1 MNPQVFRKQMKIL
14 VSLASILVKIYSSLF
29 IICSTLACED
39 QDLRTNLSSIDQGID
54 SESWWYDDTFND
66 HTAQQLLS
74 RSDFQALAK
83 NSAGIQVLKFWLS
96 EPQSGYPEGWSE
108 QGLIRYYD
116 SQFYTLH
123 DQLYWFRLL
132 NGVPVWTFETIP
144 LEPPLEIYTIEALTQ
159 KMNHW
164 EVAGKSLPLSLIF
177 TESRRLYA
185 PQFYEAMLNHPRRSI
200 AGSIIHMDPHPERNQ
215 GQDLWAFELEYSDKP
230 TMIELMSLFAYFRA
244 HLPEGM
250 KALKWLTRSP
260 YQAELAT
267 QLIIQDQSYRDYILS
282 YDDLVIAG
290 EASIYSE
297 GITAGRLHLLDDI
310 QEDTKEREILIY
322 QALPDELP
330 ACRAL
335 MSTIP
340 QTPLAHLNLL
350 ARNRGIPNLYVGGLG
365 QDPTISQL
373 SRVRAPVL
381 LWAQGSAAWRLL
393 PLTSGEY
400 TRYINLKTKPE
411 RSISRPPVEDSPYW
425 LSDDPLSVDN
435 LLDLRPLIGGKAS
448 GVLVI
453 EQVLRSNERE
463 IDSGTEDTRETD
475 THDNSETAIT
485 SPLPLF
491 VLSGRAYAEH
501 LQEIEAT
508 LRPLLNNPDVIKQR
522 TRLILL
528 LEGWQGIWQR
538 GFDYETHESL
548 RAWLEQESND
558 TQGLILSGGLQAWIR
573 NKVLDTQVLRN
584 LLEQLKIRFESVSP
598 YQGLRIRSS
607 SNIED
612 LEGFNGAGLYG
623 SFTAYLYPQHQ
634 SNPSQQTKTIPSA
647 LKALWAS
654 YWNVEAVEEREL
666 EGIDHLSGWMAA
678 LIHPNFQD
686 ELELSNGV
694 MTVTLM
700 PHSPRD
706 RGHLFFDQDWA
717 DIPIAV
723 VTLNSQLGSESVT
736 NPSSPELLTEIVEV
750 QIYQAPDQTGP
761 RLTVTR
767 KQTSSLST
775 EVLSLQSIRQ
785 LSLQALKITQAWR
798 QSDLHRL
805 DYTQHY
811 QAFTLDLEYR
821 EMEKNWPLQRESQNE
836 ILLNSSSQIVFKQA
850 RPLEPMPQNLPNLV
864 KAAAFPLDLQ
874 RRSLR
879 VRRWSCQSES
889 VEINALQLYSDPLSV
904 PTVGFET
911 RPFTAEISYTD
922 HRPEARNPS
931 SSYRLTHRDYLV
943 LQSSDYASEQYQNW
957 QLELYRRMDRDLPF
971 EHIKIDQQ
979 QGVILWTARNQDG
992 AVIAPRQERV
1002 ICESE
1007 TVFSSPKD
1015 YLLSLLAQ
1023 ARLEGR
1029 GFGSE

>member
-1 MNPQVFRKQMKIL
+1 MNPQVSRKHMT
-14 VSLASILVKIYSSLF
+14 VSVPLALILVKVCFSLF
-29 IICSTLACED
+29 ITCSILACED
-39 QDLRTNLSSIDQGID
+39 QDLRTNLVSMDQGID
-54 SESWWYDDTFND
+54 SESWWDNDTFND
-66 HTAQQLLS
+66 HTAQQLFS
-74 RSDFQALAK
+74 RSDFQSLAK
-83 NSAGIQVLKFWLS
+83 SSENIQVLKFWLS
-96 EPQSGYPEGWSE
+96 EPQTGYSEGWSE
-108 QGLIRYYD
+108 QALIRYYD

-132 NGVPVWTFETIP
+132 NGVPVWSFDTIP
-144 LEPPLEIYTIEALTQ
+144 LAPPLEIDTVEALTQ
-159 KMNHW
+159 EMSHW
-164 EVAGKSLPLSLIF
+164 ELTGKSLPLSLIF
-177 TESRRLYA
+177 TTSRRLYA
-185 PQFYEAMLNHPRRSI
+185 PQFYEAILNHPRKTI
-200 AGSIIHMDPHPERNQ
+200 AGSIIHMDPHPERHQ
-215 GQDLWAFELEYSDKP
+215 GQELWAFELEYSDEP
-230 TMIELMSLFAYFRA
+230 TIIELMSLFAYFQT
-244 HLPEGM
+244 HLPEDM

-267 QLIIQDQSYRDYILS
+267 QLITQDQSYRGYIIS

-310 QEDTKEREILIY
+310 QESTQEREILIY

-381 LWAQGSAAWRLL
+381 LWAQSPAKWRLL
-393 PLTSGEY
+393 PLKPNEY
-400 TRYINLKTKPE
+400 QRYINLKTKPE

-425 LSDDPLSVDN
+425 LGDAPLSVGD

-453 EQVLRSNERE
+453 EDVLRSNERE
-463 IDSGTEDTRETD
+463 IDSRTENTQETEASD
-475 THDNSETAIT
+475 HPETTIT

-501 LQEIEAT
+501 LQEIEVT
-508 LRPLLNNPDVIKQR
+508 LRSLLDTPDVINQR

-538 GFDYETHESL
+538 GFDYEVHESL
-548 RAWLEQESND
+548 RAWLEQESD
-558 TQGLILSGGLQAWIR
+558 ETQSLILSGGLQAWIR
-573 NKVLDTQVLRN
+573 NKELDAQVLRN
-584 LLEQLKIRFESVSP
+584 LLEQLKHRFESVSP

-634 SNPSQQTKTIPSA
+634 STPSQQTKTIPSA

-654 YWNVEAVEEREL
+654 YWNIEAVEEREL

-700 PHSPRD
+700 PHSPRE

-717 DIPIAV
+717 EIPIAL

-736 NPSSPELLTEIVEV
+736 NPSSPELLTEIIEV
-750 QIYQAPDQTGP
+750 QIYQASDQTEP

-767 KQTSSLST
+767 KQSSSLST
-775 EVLSLQSIRQ
+775 EVLSLQSVRQ
-785 LSLQALKITQAWR
+785 VSLQALKITQAWR

-821 EMEKNWPLQRESQNE
+821 EMEKNWPLQRENQNE
-836 ILLNSSSQIVFKQA
+836 TALNSTSQIIFKQA

-864 KAAAFPLDLQ
+864 KTAAFPLDLQ

-879 VRRWSCQSES
+879 VRRWSCQSENL
-889 VEINALQLYSDPLSV
+889 EINALQLYSDPLSV
-904 PTVGFET
+904 PTMGFET
-911 RPFTAEISYTD
+911 HPFTAEISYID

-931 SSYRLTHRDYLV
+931 SSYRLTHQDYLV

-979 QGVILWTARNQDG
+979 QGVVLWAARTQEG
-992 AVIAPRQERV
+992 AVIASRQERV

-1007 TVFSSPKD
+1007 TVFASPKD